1 MSMRLFARACL
12 CGLCLFVQGAV
23 EAQTTSIA
31 VSQGVTSDG
40 MVWLGRVVT
49 AAREQNYSGIFVY
62 RNGIQTETSRITHV
76 FDNGKEYERLEVL
89 DGSPREVIR
98 NNDEVKCY
106 LPETHTLIIEKRV
119 STQRGSFPLLLP
131 ASLAG
136 LAEFYTIRKGA
147 VGRVAD
153 RDSQEILLI
162 PHDDLRYTH
171 QFWIDTTSGLLL
183 KAGVLNERSESVETF
198 AFTQLKVGGSYDA
211 SALKSK
217 FDAQNKEWQIHH
229 VQATESRGKEDV
241 WQFRVLLPGFRKI
254 AGMKRVDIDR
264 SDRSVDRSGRRGDAS
279 ANDAGNLHMVF
290 SDGLATISVFVDVLP
305 EKPELGFATLGAVNV
320 YQRAIGQQ
328 LIVVMGAVPRATLK
342 KFADGIEPRK
352 K

>member
-1 MSMRLFARACL
+1 MNIRLIASL
-12 CGLCLFVQGAV
+12 CGLLLLGAMTAQ
-23 EAQTTSIA
+23 AQTAAPA
-31 VSQGVTSDG
+31 VSQGGASDG
-40 MVWLGRVVT
+40 MVWLGRVMA

-62 RNGIQTETSRITHV
+62 RNGIQAETSRITHL
-76 FDNGKEYERLEVL
+76 FDNGREYERLEVL

-98 NNDEVKCY
+98 NNNEVKCY

-131 ASLAG
+131 SSLAG
-136 LAEFYTIRKGA
+136 LAEYYVIRKGA
-147 VGRVAD
+147 VSRVAD

-162 PHDDLRYTH
+162 SRDDLRYTH
-171 QFWIDTTSGLLL
+171 QFWIDTASGLLL
-183 KAGVLNERSESVETF
+183 KAGVLNERGESVETF

-217 FDAQNKEWQIHH
+217 FDAQSKEWQIHH
-229 VQATESRGKEDV
+229 VQATESRGREDV
-241 WQFRVLLPGFRKI
+241 WLFKTQLPGFRKI
-254 AGMKRVDIDR
+254 AGMKRVDHT
-264 SDRSVDRSGRRGDAS
+264 GRRGDAVVNE
-279 ANDAGNLHMVF
+279 ADNLHMVF
-290 SDGLATISVFVDVLP
+290 SDGLAAISVFVDALP

-328 LIVVMGAVPRATLK
+328 LIVVMGEVPRTTLK

-352 K
+352 R